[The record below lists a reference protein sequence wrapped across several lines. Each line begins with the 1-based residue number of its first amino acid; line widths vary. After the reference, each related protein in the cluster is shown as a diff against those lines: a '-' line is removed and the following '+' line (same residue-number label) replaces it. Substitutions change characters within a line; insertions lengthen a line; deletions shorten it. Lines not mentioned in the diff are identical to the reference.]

1 MTWSSNN
8 SECKKGLTTNPSADG
23 GKSSP
28 KPSRTIHFAY
38 RNAHSSPANAFSVPR
53 NTFLLTW
60 SNKITLANI
69 ASNLAVA
76 LNRVARCSSVNFSF
90 CATLTCD
97 CNASL
102 HLSSASFD
110 PEYHSSA
117 LLFEEYS
124 FVNMI
129 VLFGVSKYSSA
140 PNQNESTFF
149 ASIGSLQKED
159 DDIFLV
165 VVSASF
171 FLSNVLV
178 GFSIPRVGCSGGCS
192 GVSSSVFEQQQPMA
206 KTSSRFSL
214 FVFVK
219 VVTPKRDD
227 DDVQKWIPRRLL

>member
-8 SECKKGLTTNPSADG
+8 SECKNGLTTNPSADG

-28 KPSRTIHFAY
+28 KPSRTMHFAY
-38 RNAHSSPANAFSVPR
+38 RNAHASPANAFSVPR

-90 CATLTCD
+90 CATPTCD
-97 CNASL
+97 CNVSL

-149 ASIGSLQKED
+149 ASIGSLQKEG
-159 DDIFLV
+159 DIFVV

-178 GFSIPRVGCSGGCS
+178 GFSIPRVVGCSGCS
-192 GVSSSVFEQQQPMA
+192 GVSSSVFEQQQPIGKM
-206 KTSSRFSL
+206 FFL
-214 FVFVK
+214 VK
-219 VVTPKRDD
+219 VVTPKRRR
-227 DDVQKWIPRRLL
+227 WIPQKR